1 MQHNTCHNTEEF
13 PDELPSGTLLLH
25 GQYQIERYLIRG
37 GFGITY
43 LARDSL
49 DRRVV
54 IKECFPHM
62 VCCRMHGLV
71 QAKRREQQDQFD
83 SLLRHFLREARRLAH
98 LSHPNIVGVHQV
110 FEENSTAY
118 MALDHVDG
126 MDLLSVVEEDPGRLT
141 PDVIR
146 DMLTKALGAISY
158 VHSESILHR
167 DISPDNILLDK
178 LGNLTLID
186 FGAAK
191 EHASREGRALSSLL
205 AVKDG
210 YSPQE
215 FYLRDITQ
223 GPSSDLYALG
233 ATFYHLITGQAP
245 PDSQQRLAAVAAGA
259 NDPFAPLDAE
269 TGDYTGEFLDT
280 INKALEIFPE
290 DRIQTADDWIEIID
304 PERRKQAAL
313 ARAGKDKTIRVKISK
328 LVADTNRNLRKAAKP
343 GPKKRQGP
351 ARANGPGDPAA
362 KQAPVDAGKS
372 PTKPV
377 DIFGNPIENVE
388 AWLWD
393 QDRIAESQ
401 PPPNRRQPRVKAM
414 PVLRTLPDI
423 HYPPAPEAE
432 MPKPLPPIG
441 RPLRPTL
448 LRSLIGRLVAVGFYP
463 PKPH

>member
-1 MQHNTCHNTEEF
+1 MQHNLIQNAEEF
-13 PDELPSGTLLLH
+13 PDELPPGTQLLH

-43 LARDSL
+43 LALDSL

-62 VCCRMHGLV
+62 ICCRMHGEV
-71 QAKRREQQDQFD
+71 QARRSEQQEQF
-83 SLLRHFLREARRLAH
+83 SALLRHFLREARRLAY
-98 LSHPNIVGVHQV
+98 LNHPNIVGVHQV

-126 MDLLSVVEEDPGRLT
+126 MDLLSVVEEDPRRLS

-158 VHSESILHR
+158 VHSQSILHR

-178 LGNLTLID
+178 LDNLTLID

-191 EHASREGRALSSLL
+191 EHASKKGRAMSSLL

-215 FYLRDITQ
+215 FYLKDINQ
-223 GPSSDLYALG
+223 GPPSDLYALG

-245 PDSQQRLAAVAAGA
+245 PDSQQRLAAVAASA
-259 NDPFAPLDAE
+259 NDLFVPLE
-269 TGDYTGEFLDT
+269 TESDDYTREFLGA
-280 INKALEIFPE
+280 INKALELFPE
-290 DRIQTADDWIEIID
+290 DRIQTAHDWIEAID
-304 PERRKQAAL
+304 PERRKQAAIT
-313 ARAGKDKTIRVKISK
+313 RAGKDKTIRIKISQ
-328 LVADTNRNLRKAAKP
+328 LVADTNRNLHNSEKP
-343 GPKKRQGP
+343 EPQKRQEP
-351 ARANGPGDPAA
+351 A
-362 KQAPVDAGKS
+362 QAIHPVGGAVIRTPVDAGKS
-372 PTKPV
+372 STKPV
-377 DIFGNPIENVE
+377 DIFGDPIENVE

-393 QDRIAESQ
+393 QDRIAANQQ
-401 PPPNRRQPRVKAM
+401 PPGQHHSEVKAM
-414 PVLRTLPDI
+414 SVPGTPPDF
-423 HYPPAPEAE
+423 HDPLAPETE
-432 MPKPLPPIG
+432 SPNPLPPIG
-441 RPLRPTL
+441 EPLRPTL